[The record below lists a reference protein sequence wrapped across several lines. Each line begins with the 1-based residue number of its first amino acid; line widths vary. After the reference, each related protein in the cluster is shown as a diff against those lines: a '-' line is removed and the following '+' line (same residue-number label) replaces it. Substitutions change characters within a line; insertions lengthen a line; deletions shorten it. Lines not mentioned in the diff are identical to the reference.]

1 MAELETRLATRT
13 TQDVSQRLRL
23 TAVLRGKQI
32 AELLTEVL
40 DGALPSAADLG
51 RQLSATDQDRGPGQ

>member
-13 TQDVSQRLRL
+13 TADVSRRLRL

-32 AELLTEVL
+32 GELVTEVL

-51 RQLSATDQDRGPGQ
+51 QLLSTEQNGGQGQ